1 MERAP
6 LFRSLAALALLL
18 AAAAL
23 ALKGGALDRDAFLGI
38 NAWAAATLPP
48 AVPSSLT
55 VLGHGLVAVA
65 LLAPLL
71 TRAPQA
77 VASALCAAPFGALFS
92 WAGKRLAAAPRPG
105 AILDA
110 AQFHVQGPWLR
121 GQNSFP
127 SGHAITIFLLA
138 TVLACAL
145 SPSRARGPGLA
156 ALAACAVAVA
166 LSRIMVGAHW
176 PSDVL
181 GGAALGIVAGLAGS
195 WIAQQRPFW
204 RSRWAPLGFAL
215 AVLACSIALVLA
227 DTGYPLALALQWFI
241 AAAGL
246 GFSLRA
252 LPAAF
257 KNVASGSAP

>member
-23 ALKGGALDRDAFLGI
+23 ALKGSALDRDAFLGI
-38 NAWAAATLPP
+38 NAWAAAALARP
-48 AVPSSLT
+48 VPSILT
-55 VLGHGLVAVA
+55 ILGHGLAAVA

-77 VASALCAAPFGALFS
+77 VASALCAAPFGAVFS
-92 WAGKRLAAAPRPG
+92 WAGKHLAATPRPG

-110 AQFHVQGPWLR
+110 AQFYVQGPWLR

-127 SGHAITIFLLA
+127 SGHAITVFLVA
-138 TVLACAL
+138 TVLACTLA
-145 SPSRARGPGLA
+145 PSRARGLWLA
-156 ALAACAVAVA
+156 ALAALTLSAA
-166 LSRIMVGAHW
+166 LSRVMVGAHW

-195 WIAQQRPFW
+195 WIAQRRPFW
-204 RSRWAPLGFAL
+204 RARWAPLCFAL
-215 AVLACSIALVLA
+215 TALACSIALALA
-227 DTGYPLALALQWFI
+227 DTGYPLALAFQWCI
-241 AAAGL
+241 AATGA

-252 LPAAF
+252 LAGAWRGAA
-257 KNVASGSAP
+257 SRPER